1 MQRAKKASQVTDFGE
16 QVAIIIVIITRP
28 RVDHRVIIQLRWLHL
43 WVFSTFR
50 FTVMAVISEACGS
63 LCVATKLFQSHSWDL
78 TWMYFDVSKFDWPSW
93 ESAHFSWL
101 TWGPN
106 WPSYVVKQTN
116 THTLH
121 HNIDIT
127 NTWRKHST
135 SNYLFYFP
143 GKLFIYRETAYH
155 GCWKRRGQWWRDS
168 RTTNPKIRRSPAG
181 RPATLASTIEP
192 RFYARLRPPLALLQH
207 NFLR

>member
-1 MQRAKKASQVTDFGE
+1 
-16 QVAIIIVIITRP
+16 
-28 RVDHRVIIQLRWLHL
+28 
-43 WVFSTFR
+43 
-50 FTVMAVISEACGS
+50 
-63 LCVATKLFQSHSWDL
+63 
-78 TWMYFDVSKFDWPSW
+78 MYFDVSKFNWPSW

-181 RPATLASTIEP
+181 RQATLASTIEP
-192 RFYARLRPPLALLQH
+192 RFYTRLRPPHPWPCFNIIFSGKSLRQNVLLSFIHRNVLCDEECMNCQIQTLESELQLYFAH
-207 NFLR
+207 